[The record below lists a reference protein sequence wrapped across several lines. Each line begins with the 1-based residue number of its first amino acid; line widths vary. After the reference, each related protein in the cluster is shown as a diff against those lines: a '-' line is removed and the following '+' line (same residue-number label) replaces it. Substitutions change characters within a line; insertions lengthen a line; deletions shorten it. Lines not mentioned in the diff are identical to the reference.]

1 MADAED
7 VYRAKA
13 TPEEIEDV
21 LTKRISATIGT
32 LNEDGS
38 IHLAFVIFLYEN
50 DRFYCETASLTRK
63 ARNVRDRPTA
73 SFIVEGEA
81 SSGRSIMAENE
92 GKARLITGDEAFDV
106 NRRLRAKYITEEALD
121 RVDDAWNKFDDVAI
135 EITPGP
141 RWRSWCG
148 EVFAGETAAAMGGM
162 TKGVWR
168 SDD

>member
-1 MADAED
+1 MADAEAI
-7 VYRAKA
+7 YRAKA
-13 TPEEIEDV
+13 TREEIEDV
-21 LTKRISATIGT
+21 LTKRVSATIGT
-32 LNEDGS
+32 LNGDGS

-73 SFIVEGEA
+73 SFIVEGQA
-81 SSGRSIMAENE
+81 SSGRRIMAENE
-92 GKARLITGDEAFDV
+92 GTARLVHGDAAFEV

-121 RVDDAWNKFDDVAI
+121 RVDNAWNEFDDVAI

-148 EVFAGETAAAMGGM
+148 DVFAGETAAAMGGT

-168 SDD
+168 PDD